1 MKCIL
6 NVLQNKDSVIT
17 DFRSICPTTVR
28 NTADVPHLSA
38 WTTAYSPKLVVPSQE
53 TLHRFFKG
61 GVNWD
66 IVSSPFPGSPK

>member
-38 WTTAYSPKLVVPSQE
+38 WTTAYSPKLVVPSQK
-53 TLHRFFKG
+53 TLHRSFQGRSELGHRFLL
-61 GVNWD
+61 
-66 IVSSPFPGSPK
+66 FPGSPK